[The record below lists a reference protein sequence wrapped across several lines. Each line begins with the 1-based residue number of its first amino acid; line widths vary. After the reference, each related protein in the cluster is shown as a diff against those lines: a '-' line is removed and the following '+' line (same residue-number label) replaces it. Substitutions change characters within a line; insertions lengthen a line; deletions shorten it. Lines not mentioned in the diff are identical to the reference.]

1 RTSADFVVRLRRAAA
16 DRRASRCRGSFKES
30 AAIVVPSGQISDT
43 RLMGP
48 GQISPPPGDAP
59 SVADGVR
66 CAVTMAQRACRPM
79 AGERL
84 GLRLGLHVGEVLPDE
99 ADYVGTRM
107 VLARRLC
114 DRATAGQILCSG
126 VVVELLRGPQGFTFT
141 QVGPLALKEFT
152 ELVVGY
158 EVV

>member
-1 RTSADFVVRLRRAAA
+1 
-16 DRRASRCRGSFKES
+16 
-30 AAIVVPSGQISDT
+30 
-43 RLMGP
+43 
-48 GQISPPPGDAP
+48 
-59 SVADGVR
+59 
-66 CAVTMAQRACRPM
+66 M

-158 EVV
+158 EVVYRSDTSAALLRHTPFPGRGGAAPLDAPARRGPCRTRRGRAAGRRARD